1 MGAHLEAHQEN
12 KGKGGVDLNGQ
23 RDMKG
28 KAAAFMS
35 ASAGLGVG
43 VVKGVA
49 PHWCIWSAVIGH
61 LIGLIMFFGD

>member
-1 MGAHLEAHQEN
+1 MS
-12 KGKGGVDLNGQ
+12 GQ
-23 RDMKG
+23 GDMKG

-49 PHWCIWSAVIGH
+49 PHWCVWPAVIA
-61 LIGLIMFFGD
+61 F